1 VKPNFRSTTTRG
13 RLQPRIL
20 GRHLQRSRLTRT
32 RLSLPIVAVIAAAA
46 IVAIVATTGS
56 SAKKTPAVA
65 PNSAISVQQTSL
77 GKTLTDA
84 NGCALY
90 LFAADKPN
98 ASALSAA
105 GRAFWP
111 SCTAANKPS
120 ATGGAVGGDIGTVTS
135 ANGAA
140 QVSYNGHPLYYF
152 IGDHNPGQ
160 TTGQALNQFGA
171 RWYVLA
177 PAGAAITAAPRAG
190 SSSSSTAGG
199 ATYGY

>member
-1 VKPNFRSTTTRG
+1 M
-13 RLQPRIL
+13 
-20 GRHLQRSRLTRT
+20 TRT
-32 RLSLPIVAVIAAAA
+32 RLSLPIVAVIVAAA

-65 PNSAISVQQTSL
+65 ANSAISVQQTSL

-84 NGCALY
+84 NGRTLY

-98 ASALSAA
+98 VSTLSAA

-111 SCTAANKPS
+111 PFTATIKPS
-120 ATGGAVGGDIGTVTS
+120 ATGGAIAGDIGTVT
-135 ANGAA
+135 GATGTA
-140 QVSYNGHPLYYF
+140 QVTYNGHPLYYF
-152 IGDHNPGQ
+152 VGDHSPGQ

-171 RWYVLA
+171 RWYVLS
-177 PAGAAITAAPRAG
+177 PAGAGITSTPSAGG
-190 SSSSSTAGG
+190 SSTSTGGG